1 LVAFLVGL
9 GLPFVGGHLG
19 LANDDPACGPEL
31 AAGWGRP
38 VQLQTPAA
46 VQPVQHCAI
55 CHLQRATSGAAPAAR
70 LAAIGDTGWSD
81 ARRPDDGRHVAST
94 ALDRQ
99 PARAPP
105 ASLLS

>member
-1 LVAFLVGL
+1 MAFLVGL
-9 GLPFVGGHLG
+9 GLPFMGDHLG
-19 LANDDPACGPEL
+19 LNNDDPACGPDL
-31 AAGWGRP
+31 VADLGQS
-38 VQLQTPAA
+38 VQLQAA
-46 VQPVQHCAI
+46 TTVIPLQHCAI

-70 LAAIGDTGWSD
+70 LDTLGGAGWTNARLGDDS
-81 ARRPDDGRHVAST
+81 RHVAST